1 MTDDSL
7 RLISWNIGGRVKK
20 NPDQVEALRERQPDV
35 IALQEVRLNALNN
48 FKKLL
53 PDLGLRHTVESVNL
67 AVEHDR
73 VYGELIASRWPVKCI
88 PTTDEQTPYPERVL
102 SARIDS
108 PWGGIELHTAH
119 VVPGSS
125 CGWKK
130 IDMFEGIYR
139 RLARESATPR
149 ILCGDF
155 NSPQLET
162 PDGRLVTWGQKIKP
176 NGEVVVQDGY
186 EDWDAGERGVLEGL
200 AKYDLADVF
209 RRINGYEV
217 DAFSWRMKR
226 KGKVVA
232 ERRFDHI
239 FASSDLNPVECR
251 YIYDPLD
258 HGLSDHAAMEAFFAP
273 VMK

>member
-1 MTDDSL
+1 MDDEHFHL
-7 RLISWNIGGRVKK
+7 VSWNISGRVKK

-53 PDLGLRHTVESVNL
+53 PSLGLRNIVQSVQL
-67 AVEHDR
+67 AADHDR
-73 VYGELIASRWPVKCI
+73 VYGELIASRWPVQLI
-88 PTTDEQTPYPERVL
+88 PTTDDQTPYPERVL

-108 PWGGIELHTAH
+108 PWCGIDLHTAH

-130 IDMFEGIYR
+130 IDMFERIYR
-139 RLARESATPR
+139 RLARKSATAR

-162 PDGRLVTWGQKIKP
+162 PNGRLVTWGQKIKS
-176 NGEVVVQDGY
+176 NGEIVVQDGY
-186 EDWDAGERGVLEGL
+186 EDWDAGERKVLEGL

-217 DAFSWRMKR
+217 EAYSWRMKR

-232 ERRFDHI
+232 ERRFDHV
-239 FASSDLNPVECR
+239 FASSDPNPVECR
-251 YIYDPLD
+251 YLSSLLEQ
-258 HGLSDHAAMEAFFAP
+258 GLSDHAAIEAVFAP
-273 VMK
+273 TTG